1 MGHWLPRHVC
11 YFLPFVAA
19 LMAIAPLAAQ
29 AASNDQARRDYA
41 MAEQAMALGDWKTV
55 SQLRS
60 GLNDYPLAIYLDYYR
75 LTRGPEAVSAPQA
88 LAFLESSAGTPLAN
102 RFLGKYLSSAGQDRR
117 WEDLLAVKA
126 EEPNSVE
133 LKCYYYRAQ
142 LARGSRDIALEGAER
157 LWVHGKSRPKSCDPL
172 FDAWMAAGGLTDDIV
187 WTRLLNTFDARQ
199 PSLMRYVGR
208 KGSAALTPWSNTLLD
223 VYANPESV
231 ARQNLPADDAR
242 SADVAV
248 RGLAYLARYSPP
260 KAQAHWATLQP
271 RLSFSPEQVRTVE
284 YAIARQSLFARV
296 SQDDD
301 WLAAV
306 LSRLEDDTLVGIR
319 LRQALA
325 EQDWDALSRY
335 MELLSAG
342 AMEEN
347 VWRYW
352 RAVSQERAGEKAA
365 ANAMYE
371 QLAGERDYYGF
382 LAADRLKRP
391 YAFKHQRPRMG
402 VDSSSMTLPAIARIE
417 ELKFHG
423 DDALAHSEWYTL
435 LQQTTEEALLIDL
448 MLLAAGKG
456 WDRMAIDAATQA
468 QAWDALN
475 QRFPTAYSDI
485 FERHATARNVSGTEL
500 MSIARRESAF
510 YPKARSPVGA
520 RGLMQ
525 IMPATGKAVASSMGV
540 SHTTA
545 QLFDVEHNVKL
556 GSAYYRQL
564 LDRFGG
570 NRVFALAGYNAGPHR
585 VDRWR
590 RESADTLP
598 VTQWIETI
606 PYRETRNYV
615 QAVLAYNVVFQ
626 YLLGN
631 TQNLFTVEEQRDR
644 Y

>member
-510 YPKARSPVGA
+510 YPRARSPVGA

>member
-172 FDAWMAAGGLTDDIV
+172 FDAWMTAGGLTDDIV

-352 RAVSQERAGEKAA
+352 RAVSQERAGKKAA

>member
-1 MGHWLPRHVC
+1 MGQRLARHVC
-11 YFLPFVAA
+11 YFLSLVAA
-19 LMAIAPLAAQ
+19 LMAITPLTAQ

-41 MAEQAMALGDWKTV
+41 MAVQAMALGDWETV

-60 GLNDYPLAIYLDYYR
+60 GLNDYPLALYLDYYR
-75 LTRGPEAVSAPQA
+75 LTRGPDAVSAPQA

-102 RFLGKYLSSAGQDRR
+102 RFLGKYLSSAGQDKR
-117 WEDLLAVKA
+117 WQDLLAVQA

-157 LWVHGKSRPKSCDPL
+157 LWVHGKSRPASCDPL

-208 KGSAALTPWSNTLLD
+208 KGSSALTPWSNTLID
-223 VYANPESV
+223 VYGNPESV
-231 ARQNLPADDAR
+231 VRQHLPADDHR
-242 SADVAV
+242 SADIAV

-271 RLSFSPEQVRTVE
+271 RLSFSPEQVRAVE

-296 SQDDD
+296 GQDDD
-301 WLAAV
+301 WLAPA
-306 LSRLEDDTLVGIR
+306 LLRLEDDTLVGIR

-335 MELLSAG
+335 LELLSAG

-352 RAVSQERAGEKAA
+352 RAVSQERAGEKAV

-371 QLAGERDYYGF
+371 KLAGERDYYGF
-382 LAADRLKRP
+382 LAADRLNRP
-391 YAFKHQRPRMG
+391 YAFKHQRPQMAA
-402 VDSSSMTLPAIARIE
+402 DSSSVALPAIARIE

-435 LQQTTEEALLIDL
+435 LQQTAEEALLTDL
-448 MLLAAGKG
+448 MLLAAGNG

-468 QAWDALN
+468 QAWDALD

-485 FERHATARNVSGTEL
+485 FERHATTRNVSGTEL

-525 IMPATGKAVASSMGV
+525 IMPATGKAVASSLGV

-545 QLFDVEHNVKL
+545 RLFDVEHNVRL

>member
-60 GLNDYPLAIYLDYYR
+60 GLNDYPLAIYLDYYC

-142 LARGSRDIALEGAER
+142 LARGSRDIGLEGAER

>member
-1 MGHWLPRHVC
+1 MGHWLARHVC
-11 YFLPFVAA
+11 HFLPLVAA
-19 LMAIAPLAAQ
+19 LMAITPLAAE

-41 MAEQAMALGDWKTV
+41 MAVQAMALGDWKTV

-75 LTRGPEAVSAPQA
+75 LTRGPDAVSAAQA
-88 LAFLESSAGTPLAN
+88 VAFLEASAGTPLAN

-157 LWVHGKSRPKSCDPL
+157 LWVHGESRPKSCDPL

-242 SADVAV
+242 SADIAV

-260 KAQAHWATLQP
+260 KAQVHWATLQP

-301 WLAAV
+301 WLAAA

-325 EQDWDALSRY
+325 EQDWDALARY
-335 MELLSAG
+335 LDLLSAD

-352 RAVSQERAGEKAA
+352 RAVSQERTGEKAA

-371 QLAGERDYYGF
+371 QLAAERDYYGF

-391 YAFKHQRPRMG
+391 YAFKHQRPQRA
-402 VDSSSMTLPAIARIE
+402 VDSSSITLPAIARIE

-435 LQQTTEEALLIDL
+435 LQQTAEEALLTDL
-448 MLLAAGKG
+448 MLLAAAKG

-475 QRFPTAYSDI
+475 QRFPTAYSEI
-485 FERHATARNVSGTEL
+485 FERHATTQNVSGTEL

-525 IMPATGKAVASSMGV
+525 IMPATGKAVASSLGV

-545 QLFDVEHNVKL
+545 RLYDVDHNVKL

>member
-1 MGHWLPRHVC
+1 MGQRLARHVC
-11 YFLPFVAA
+11 YFLSLVVA
-19 LMAIAPLAAQ
+19 LMAITPLTAQ
-29 AASNDQARRDYA
+29 AASNDQARREYA
-41 MAEQAMALGDWKTV
+41 MAVQAMALGDWETV

-60 GLNDYPLAIYLDYYR
+60 GLNDYPLALYLDYYR
-75 LTRGPEAVSAPQA
+75 LTRGPDAVSAPQA

-102 RFLGKYLSSAGQDRR
+102 RFLGKYLSSAGQDKR
-117 WEDLLAVKA
+117 WQDLLAVQA

-157 LWVHGKSRPKSCDPL
+157 LWVHGKSRPTSCDPL

-208 KGSAALTPWSNTLLD
+208 KGSSALTPWSNTLID
-223 VYANPESV
+223 VYGNPESV
-231 ARQNLPADDAR
+231 VRQHLSADDPR
-242 SADVAV
+242 SADIAV

-260 KAQAHWATLQP
+260 KARAHWATLQP
-271 RLSFSPEQVRTVE
+271 RMSFSPEQVRAVE

-296 SQDDD
+296 GQDDD
-301 WLAAV
+301 WLAPA
-306 LSRLEDDTLVGIR
+306 LLRLEDDTLVGIR

-325 EQDWDALSRY
+325 EQDWDALPRY
-335 MELLSAG
+335 LELLSAG

-365 ANAMYE
+365 ANEMYE
-371 QLAGERDYYGF
+371 KLAGERDYYGF
-382 LAADRLKRP
+382 LAADRLNRP
-391 YAFKHQRPRMG
+391 YAFKHQRPQMA
-402 VDSSSMTLPAIARIE
+402 VDSSSVALPAIARIE

-435 LQQTTEEALLIDL
+435 LQQTAEEALLIDL
-448 MLLAAGKG
+448 MLLAAGNG

-468 QAWDALN
+468 QAWDALD

-485 FERHATARNVSGTEL
+485 FERHATTRNVSGTEL

-525 IMPATGKAVASSMGV
+525 IMPATGKAVASSLGV

-545 QLFDVEHNVKL
+545 RLFDVEHNVRL